1 MAFLLKRLATAM
13 SFRSSKVHP
22 APEKIRSPLHCHL
35 FWSAT
40 RTRHFARIL
49 TGDPKRR
56 STYDKNIRLLTATY
70 NKLTKQNV
78 SPRQFMQ
85 SINPL
90 LFGHMIGLSLY
101 DMRRLIGSPWHTL
114 YRMIANSKCE
124 HCRQLL
130 HTIN

>member
-1 MAFLLKRLATAM
+1 MTSLLKRIVSAM

-22 APEKIRSPLHCHL
+22 APEKIRPPLHCHL

-40 RTRHFARIL
+40 RTRHFARRI
-49 TGDPKRR
+49 TGDLKRR
-56 STYDKNIRLLTATY
+56 STYDENIRILTATY
-70 NKLTKQNV
+70 NKLTNQNV

-85 SINPL
+85 SVNPL

-101 DMRRLIGSPWHTL
+101 EMKKLIGSDWHTL

-124 HCRQLL
+124 HCRAAL